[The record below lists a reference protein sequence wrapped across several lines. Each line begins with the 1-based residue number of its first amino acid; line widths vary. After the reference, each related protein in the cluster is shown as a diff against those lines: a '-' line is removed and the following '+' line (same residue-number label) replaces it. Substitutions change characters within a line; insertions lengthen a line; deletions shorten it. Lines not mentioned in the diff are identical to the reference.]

1 MRVWRETLGGN
12 DKWVPDVSNNR
23 DLTNILVFTTSCI
36 WRYNVTVSVCDV
48 ISDTK
53 KYTLDDDGE
62 LYIRWAIIGMC
73 DLMIFP
79 EMPDMTN
86 STFSIIL
93 WKHNDI

>member
-1 MRVWRETLGGN
+1 M
-12 DKWVPDVSNNR
+12 
-23 DLTNILVFTTSCI
+23 
-36 WRYNVTVSVCDV
+36 CDV